1 LDKYICRTVKPQY
14 AAARPLL
21 GAIALALAIGGCAT
35 VQSPQRQHL
44 GSENAEVR
52 SCAELFRA
60 LDAAGAR
67 NRVGEASPTQVAGF
81 PYLRADRFTVS
92 LSERARQNDAAFE
105 AWVSRLA
112 ALDRDAREFE
122 IGNLPAEAVAG
133 LGHGSARAL
142 NRRVQECRTQLL
154 DADLAAPGTR
164 ELLFERA
171 RVPDDYRGWQR
182 AVGLYPLTR
191 LPFYS
196 GVARWQKET
205 QDNFLRTRE
214 GEPSSHPVVR
224 YRPPMQSGYTR
235 AEVAALL
242 ARAANDPLGVPRFDD
257 AERER
262 LFATFAPVFEIDTAG
277 AHDRIG
283 RLYWNDGPVPLVDSA
298 DPVVY
303 RHLAYMR
310 YHEHTLVQLVY
321 LAWFPERPKDH
332 AFDLLGGRLDGLI
345 WRVTLAADGEAVL
358 YDTIHPCGCFHMF
371 FPTPRAEPLP
381 APSRLIEW
389 AFVPA
394 DLPRMREPGRLAI
407 SAQARTHYLRD
418 VAPDPGGEGVY
429 YAFDDY
435 DALRGLPLGDGGTR
449 SAFRRDGLVPGTQRG
464 ERFFFWPMG
473 VPSAGAMRQ
482 WGTHATAFVGRRH
495 FDDADLIERRFRILD

>member
-1 LDKYICRTVKPQY
+1 VKPHHGTT
-14 AAARPLL
+14 AFLL
-21 GAIALALAIGGCAT
+21 GVIALALAIGGCAT
-35 VQSPQRQHL
+35 VHSPHRQHL

-52 SCAELFRA
+52 NCAAFFRV
-60 LDAAGAR
+60 LDTAVAR

-81 PYLRADRFTVS
+81 PYLRADRFTAS
-92 LSERARQNDAAFE
+92 LSDRAQQNDAAFE
-105 AWVSRLA
+105 AWLSQLA

-122 IGNLPAEAVAG
+122 IGNLPAAAVAG
-133 LGHGSARAL
+133 LGHAGAGAL
-142 NRRVQECRTQLL
+142 NQRAHDCRARLL
-154 DADLAAPGTR
+154 EADLAMPGMR
-164 ELLFERA
+164 DLLVERA

-182 AVGLYPLTR
+182 AAGLYPLTR

-196 GVARWQKET
+196 GVARWQRET
-205 QDNFLRTRE
+205 EEGFLRARE
-214 GEPSSHPVVR
+214 GAPPTHAVVR

-235 AEVAALL
+235 AKVATLL
-242 ARAANDPLGVPRFDD
+242 ARAASDPLGIPRFDD

-262 LFATFAPVFEIDTAG
+262 LFASFAPVFEVATAG
-277 AHDRIG
+277 AYDRIG
-283 RLYWNDGPVPLVDSA
+283 RLVWNGGAAPAVDSA

-303 RHLAYMR
+303 RHLAYTR
-310 YHEHTLVQLVY
+310 YHEHTLVQLIY

-345 WRVTLAADGEAVL
+345 WRVTLAPDGEAVL

-371 FPTPRAEPLP
+371 FPTPRAESVP

-389 AFVPA
+389 AFVPEE
-394 DLPRMREPGRLAI
+394 LPRMREPARLAI
-407 SAQARTHYLRD
+407 SAQARTHYLRR
-418 VAPDPGGEGVY
+418 VAPDTGAEGVH

-435 DALRGLPLGDGGTR
+435 DVLRGLPLANGGTR
-449 SAFRRDGLVPGTQRG
+449 SAFRADGLVPGTQRG

-495 FDDADLIERRFRILD
+495 FDDADLVEKRFRIID